1 MMRIHRA
8 RVNAS
13 LCAILAA
20 AVALLL
26 TAREPEW
33 LMAVVMLGAAG
44 IVGAITY
51 GLTMTGLRAP
61 IRKHGWWAAFAA
73 VVSASIA
80 FAGAWT
86 AGEPALSV
94 ALAVLIVA
102 AWAFLA
108 ALVVLGVGGAK

>member
-8 RVNAS
+8 RLNAA

-26 TAREPEW
+26 TARGPAW
-33 LMAVVMLGAAG
+33 IMAVVMLGAAG

-51 GLTMTGLRAP
+51 GLMTGLRAP
-61 IRKHGWWAAFAA
+61 IRAHGGWAAFAA

-94 ALAVLIVA
+94 ALAVVIA
-102 AWAFLA
+102 AAGAFLA
-108 ALVVLGVGGAK
+108 GLVVLGVGGAK

>member
-8 RVNAS
+8 RLNAA

-26 TAREPEW
+26 TARGPEW
-33 LMAVVMLGAAG
+33 LMAVVMLGAAAV
-44 IVGAITY
+44 VGAITY

-61 IRKHGWWAAFAA
+61 IRAHGGWAAFAA

-94 ALAVLIVA
+94 AVAVVIA
-102 AWAFLA
+102 AAGAFLA